1 MSWIVDNQLTGFQ
14 KFCVNVIKCGPI
26 PKHIAIIMDGNRRY
40 AVKNKM
46 GKTEGHTK
54 GFERLAECL
63 LWCREIGVKEVTVYA
78 FSIENFN
85 RTKEE
90 VDTLMSLAKEKF
102 EKVFEEK
109 DKIMMEGIKIRV
121 IGNLSLVPEDIR
133 TLLAKSV
140 LLTKDND
147 KSILNIAFSY
157 TSRDEIVH
165 SMKTVIE
172 GLDAKQIEPEDV
184 DVDLLSHCMY
194 SNQSPDP
201 DILIRTSGEVR
212 LSDFLLWQIAESTQ
226 ICFTEVL
233 WPDFSIWHLLACV
246 FKYQRA
252 YPTLKKY
259 GDVCQ
264 SKRKIF
270 SNKITAFL
278 EEVEKK
284 RMEQMEV
291 YAKA

>member
-1 MSWIVDNQLTGFQ
+1 MSWIVDNQLTVFQ

-40 AVKNKM
+40 ALKNKM

-63 LWCREIGVKEVTVYA
+63 LWCRELGVKEVTVYA

-133 TLLAKSV
+133 ILLAKSV

-165 SMKTVIE
+165 SMKTVVE
-172 GLDAKQIEPEDV
+172 GLEARKIEPKDV
-184 DVDLLSHCMY
+184 DVDLLSYCMY

-212 LSDFLLWQIAESTQ
+212 LSDFLLWQIAENTQ

-233 WPDFSIWHLLACV
+233 WPDFSIWHLLGCV

-252 YPTLKKY
+252 YPALKKY

-264 SKRKIF
+264 SKRKTL
-270 SNKITAFL
+270 SNQMTAFL
-278 EEVEKK
+278 EEIEKK
-284 RMEQMEV
+284 RIEQLEV